1 MAKEVKRKLAV
12 MGVGAAAYIA
22 AIMLT
27 RSGRMTGGVEMA
39 VFLPA
44 FLLLAAEVVWQTTE
58 AIGRGMF
65 NGGLKNLKTLGNKL
79 WSYSDSILILI
90 ASVGA
95 MTVGYYKEAVG
106 AILFFQLGKL
116 AEAFSISTTKKA
128 IAQYIDIRPEHAHVK
143 LGGNVIDVEPGYLE
157 PRQIIVIKPGEKIPV
172 DAVVTQGSGL
182 VDMKALTGESV
193 PKEVRIGDRLYGGTI
208 NQNSMLEARV
218 SKVFE
223 ESTASRIVKLVESVG
238 ERKSETEKFADKFIR
253 VYTPVVTLMGIL
265 VMLLP
270 PMMAA
275 GQDPDTWIYRGLIFL
290 VAACPFGLLVSV
302 PLAFLGGIGAATRQ
316 GILIKGSNYLE
327 ALAKTDTF
335 VFDKTGTLTEG
346 FFKVQEICPRG
357 MKARELLD
365 LMAHAE
371 AFSTHPIAVSL
382 RKSYGRKL
390 DMQRVTGIEE
400 SSGFGVKAT
409 VDGRKVL
416 VGSDR
421 YLNQEGIFCK
431 KIPGPGTQVHVAVDD
446 SYAGYALI
454 ADVLRADAK
463 QTVQWMSRH
472 QIETVILT
480 GDNEEAAESTAR
492 QLGITHVYAN
502 LMPENKVDL
511 LEEFMGGEMEGEKLA
526 FVGDGINDAPVLARA
541 DVGIAMG
548 GLGADAALE
557 AADIVLME
565 DEPYKIVR
573 AIRISRETIR
583 SVNQNFVFAMMMK
596 VLLLILAFVGLISMR
611 RAIVADIGV
620 MLLGIL
626 NSFWILYI

>member
-27 RSGRMTGGVEMA
+27 RSGRMTGFVEMA

-44 FLLLAAEVVWQTTE
+44 FLLLAAEVVWQTAE

-65 NGGLKNLKTLGNKL
+65 DGGLKNLKTLGNKL

-90 ASVGA
+90 ASAGA
-95 MTVGYYKEAVG
+95 MIVGYYKEAVG

-116 AEAFSISTTKKA
+116 AEAFSVSKTKKA
-128 IAQYIDIRPEHAHVK
+128 IAQYIDIRPEYAHVK
-143 LGGNVIDVEPGYLE
+143 LGGSIIDVESGYLE

-193 PKEVRIGDRLYGGTI
+193 PKEVRIGDRVYSGTI

-382 RKSYGRKL
+382 RKAYGRKL

-409 VDGRKVL
+409 VDGRKIL

-492 QLGITHVYAN
+492 LLGITHVYAN

>member
-65 NGGLKNLKTLGNKL
+65 DGGLKNLKTLGNKL

-90 ASVGA
+90 ASAGA
-95 MTVGYYKEAVG
+95 MIVGYYKEAVG

-116 AEAFSISTTKKA
+116 AEVFSVSKTKKA

>member
-1 MAKEVKRKLAV
+1 MAKEVKRRLAV
-12 MGVGAAAYIA
+12 MGGGIAAYIA
-22 AIMLT
+22 AILLAC
-27 RSGRMTGGVEMA
+27 SGRMAGIGEMA
-39 VFLPA
+39 AFLPA
-44 FLLLAAEVVWQTTE
+44 YLLLAAAVVWQAAE
-58 AIGRGMF
+58 SIGREVSDGQW
-65 NGGLKNLKTLGNKL
+65 KRQDVVKRL
-79 WSYSDSILILI
+79 WSYSDCVLIMI
-90 ASVGA
+90 ATAGA

-106 AILFFQLGKL
+106 AILFFQVGKL
-116 AEAFSISTTKKA
+116 AEVFSISRTKKA
-128 IAQYIDIRPEHAHVK
+128 IAKYIDIRPEYAHVK
-143 LGGNVIDVEPGYLE
+143 LGGNVIDVEPGYLK

-172 DAVVTQGSGL
+172 DAVVTQGSSL
-182 VDMKALTGESV
+182 VDMKALTGESI
-193 PKEVRIGDRLYGGTI
+193 PKEVRIGDRLYSGTI
-208 NQNSMLEARV
+208 NQNGMLEARV

-223 ESTASRIVKLVESVG
+223 ESTAARIVKLVESVG
-238 ERKSETEKFADKFIR
+238 GRKSETEMFADKFIR
-253 VYTPVVTLMGIL
+253 FYTPVVTLLGIL

-270 PMMAA
+270 PMMAE

-346 FFKVQEICPRG
+346 YFKVQEICPRG
-357 MKARELLD
+357 MKARELLE
-365 LMAHAE
+365 LMAHGE

-382 RKSYGRKL
+382 RKAYGRKL
-390 DMQRVTGIEE
+390 DIQRVTDIRE
-400 SSGFGVKAT
+400 SSGFGVKAL

-416 VGSDR
+416 IGSDR

-446 SYAGYALI
+446 AYAGYALI

-480 GDNEEAAESTAR
+480 GDNEEAAEATAR
-492 QLGITHVYAN
+492 QLGISHVYAN

-511 LEEFMGGEMEGEKLA
+511 LEEFMGGELEGEKLA

-573 AIRISRETIR
+573 AVRISRETIR
-583 SVNQNFVFAMMMK
+583 SVSQNFVFAMVMK
-596 VLLLILAFVGLISMR
+596 VLLLVLAFFGLVSMQ

-620 MLLGIL
+620 MLWGIL

>member
-12 MGVGAAAYIA
+12 MGVGAAAYIV
-22 AIMLT
+22 AILLT

-65 NGGLKNLKTLGNKL
+65 DGGLKNLKTLGNKL

-90 ASVGA
+90 ASAGA
-95 MTVGYYKEAVG
+95 MIVGYYKEAVG

-116 AEAFSISTTKKA
+116 AEVFSVSKTKKA
-128 IAQYIDIRPEHAHVK
+128 IAQYIDIRPEYAHVK
-143 LGGNVIDVEPGYLE
+143 LGGSIIDVESGYLE

-193 PKEVRIGDRLYGGTI
+193 PKEVRIGDRLYSGTI

-390 DMQRVTGIEE
+390 DMQRVTGIEV

>member
-12 MGVGAAAYIA
+12 MGGGAAAYIA
-22 AIMLT
+22 AILLT
-27 RSGRMTGGVEMA
+27 RSGRMTGFEEMA

-44 FLLLAAEVVWQTTE
+44 FLLLAAEVVWQTAE

-65 NGGLKNLKTLGNKL
+65 DGGLKNLKALGNKL

-90 ASVGA
+90 ASAGA

-116 AEAFSISTTKKA
+116 AEAFSVSKTKKA
-128 IAQYIDIRPEHAHVK
+128 IAQYIDLRPDYAHLK
-143 LGGNVIDVEPGYLE
+143 MSGTITDVEPGCLK

-193 PKEVRIGDRLYGGTI
+193 PKEVKIGDRLYSGTI
-208 NQNSMLEARV
+208 NLNGMLEARV
-218 SKVFE
+218 SKVFV
-223 ESTASRIVKLVESVG
+223 ESTASRIIKLVESVG
-238 ERKSETEKFADKFIR
+238 GRKSETEMFVDKFIR
-253 VYTPVVTLMGIL
+253 FYTPAVTLMGIL
-265 VMLLP
+265 VMILP
-270 PMMAA
+270 PMMVA
-275 GQDPDTWIYRGLIFL
+275 GQNPDTWIYRGLIFL

-302 PLAFLGGIGAATRQ
+302 PLALLGGIGAAARQ

-327 ALAKTDTF
+327 ALAKTETF

-346 FFKVQEICPRG
+346 YFKVQEICPRG
-357 MKARELLD
+357 MKARELLE
-365 LMAHAE
+365 LMAHSE
-371 AFSTHPIAVSL
+371 AFSTHPIAASL
-382 RKSYGRKL
+382 RKAYGRKL
-390 DMQRVTGIEE
+390 DMQRVTDIEE
-400 SSGFGVKAT
+400 SSGFGVKAM

-416 VGSDR
+416 IGSER
-421 YLNQEGIFCK
+421 YLNHEGIFCK
-431 KIPGPGTQVHVAVDD
+431 KISDPGTQVHVAVDGA
-446 SYAGYALI
+446 YAGYALI
-454 ADVLRADAK
+454 ADVPRADAK
-463 QTVQWMSRH
+463 QTIRWMSRH
-472 QIETVILT
+472 QIEAVILT
-480 GDNEEAAESTAR
+480 GDNEEAAEETAKH
-492 QLGITHVYAN
+492 LGITHVYAN

-511 LEEFMGGEMEGEKLA
+511 LEEFMAGQMEDEKLA

-557 AADIVLME
+557 AADIILME
-565 DEPYKIVR
+565 DEPYKIVT
-573 AIRISRETIR
+573 AIRISRETIK
-583 SVNQNFVFAMMMK
+583 SISQNFVFAMIMK
-596 VLLLILAFVGLISMR
+596 VLLLILAFIGLISMR

-620 MLLGIL
+620 MLLGLL

>member
-12 MGVGAAAYIA
+12 MGVGAAAYIV
-22 AIMLT
+22 AILLT

-65 NGGLKNLKTLGNKL
+65 DGGLKNLKTLGNKL

-90 ASVGA
+90 ASAGA
-95 MTVGYYKEAVG
+95 MIVGYYKEAVG

-116 AEAFSISTTKKA
+116 AEVFSVSKTKKA
-128 IAQYIDIRPEHAHVK
+128 IAQYIDIRPEYAHVK
-143 LGGNVIDVEPGYLE
+143 LGGSIIDVESGYLE

-193 PKEVRIGDRLYGGTI
+193 PKEVRIGDRLYSGTI

-620 MLLGIL
+620 MLLEIL

>member
-409 VDGRKVL
+409 VDGRKAL

>member
-12 MGVGAAAYIA
+12 MGVGAAAYIV
-22 AIMLT
+22 AILLT

-65 NGGLKNLKTLGNKL
+65 DGGLKNLKTLGNKL

-90 ASVGA
+90 ASAGA
-95 MTVGYYKEAVG
+95 MIVGYYKEAVG

-116 AEAFSISTTKKA
+116 AEVFSVSKTKKA
-128 IAQYIDIRPEHAHVK
+128 IAQYIDIRPEYAHVK
-143 LGGNVIDVEPGYLE
+143 LGGSIIDVESGYLE

-193 PKEVRIGDRLYGGTI
+193 PKEVRIGDRLYSGTI

-218 SKVFE
+218 SIVFE

>member
-12 MGVGAAAYIA
+12 MGVGAAAYIV
-22 AIMLT
+22 AILLT

-65 NGGLKNLKTLGNKL
+65 DGGLKNLKTLGNKL

-90 ASVGA
+90 ASAGA
-95 MTVGYYKEAVG
+95 MIVGYYKEAVG

-116 AEAFSISTTKKA
+116 AEVFSVSKTKKA
-128 IAQYIDIRPEHAHVK
+128 IAQYIDIRPEYAHVK
-143 LGGNVIDVEPGYLE
+143 LGGSIIDVESGYLE

-193 PKEVRIGDRLYGGTI
+193 PKEVRIGDRLYSGTI

-611 RAIVADIGV
+611 CAIVADIGV

>member
-12 MGVGAAAYIA
+12 MGVGAAAYIV
-22 AIMLT
+22 AILLT

-65 NGGLKNLKTLGNKL
+65 DGGLKNLKTLGNKL

-90 ASVGA
+90 ASAGA
-95 MTVGYYKEAVG
+95 MIVGYYKEAVG

-116 AEAFSISTTKKA
+116 AEVFSVSKTKKA
-128 IAQYIDIRPEHAHVK
+128 IAQYIDIRPEYAHVK
-143 LGGNVIDVEPGYLE
+143 LGGSIIDVESGYLE

-193 PKEVRIGDRLYGGTI
+193 PKEVRIGDRLYSGTI
-208 NQNSMLEARV
+208 NQKSMLEARV

-463 QTVQWMSRH
+463 QTVQWMSCH

>member
-22 AIMLT
+22 AILLT

-44 FLLLAAEVVWQTTE
+44 FLLLAAEVVWQTAE

-65 NGGLKNLKTLGNKL
+65 DGGLKNLKTLGNKL

-90 ASVGA
+90 ASAGA
-95 MTVGYYKEAVG
+95 MIVGYYKEAVG

-116 AEAFSISTTKKA
+116 AEAFSVSKTKKA
-128 IAQYIDIRPEHAHVK
+128 IAQYIDIRPEYAHVK
-143 LGGNVIDVEPGYLE
+143 LGGSIIDVESGYLE

-193 PKEVRIGDRLYGGTI
+193 PKEVRIGDRLYSGTI

-382 RKSYGRKL
+382 RKAYGRKL

>member
-12 MGVGAAAYIA
+12 MGVGAAAYIV
-22 AIMLT
+22 AILLT

-65 NGGLKNLKTLGNKL
+65 DGGLKNLKTLGNKL

-90 ASVGA
+90 ASAGA
-95 MTVGYYKEAVG
+95 MIVGYYKEAVG

-116 AEAFSISTTKKA
+116 AEVFSVSKTKKA
-128 IAQYIDIRPEHAHVK
+128 IAQYIDIRPEYAHVK
-143 LGGNVIDVEPGYLE
+143 LGGSIIDVESGYLE

-193 PKEVRIGDRLYGGTI
+193 PKEVRIDDRLYSGTI

>member
-12 MGVGAAAYIA
+12 MGVGAAAYIV
-22 AIMLT
+22 AILLT

-65 NGGLKNLKTLGNKL
+65 DGGLKNLKTLGNKL

-90 ASVGA
+90 ASAGA
-95 MTVGYYKEAVG
+95 MIVGYYKEAVG

-116 AEAFSISTTKKA
+116 AEVFSVSKTKKA
-128 IAQYIDIRPEHAHVK
+128 IAQYIDIRPEYAHVK
-143 LGGNVIDVEPGYLE
+143 LGGSIIDVESGYLE

-193 PKEVRIGDRLYGGTI
+193 PKEVRIGDRLYSGTI